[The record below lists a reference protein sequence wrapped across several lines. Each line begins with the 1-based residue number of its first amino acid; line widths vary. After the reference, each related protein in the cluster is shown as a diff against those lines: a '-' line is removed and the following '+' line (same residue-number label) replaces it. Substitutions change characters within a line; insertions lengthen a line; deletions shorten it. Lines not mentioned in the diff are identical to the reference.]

1 MNDAA
6 PTTGKLMS
14 VDEFFAGIDMQIP
27 DTGEYHRLSGI
38 LLDHPLVARMQG
50 LDPFSDEYRELA
62 MRIYFEVR
70 GGEHADYQ
78 PERDEASGSGV
89 VANVFSEVSP
99 WSFRDTSFIAEMLFS
114 WGHIL
119 RLLDTNGA
127 ANTRVLEYGPGSGQI
142 LLTLARSGCEAHAVD
157 IDAASLESV
166 AEQARLMGLTVH
178 TERAVF
184 GEGFEGQLF
193 DCIIFFE
200 AFHHA
205 ADFQALS
212 RRLQE
217 RLAPGGKV
225 IFCGEPIVPQA
236 GGPVPYPWGPR
247 LDGLSAFCIRRFGW
261 MELGFTREFFVEM
274 LRATGWQVQYH
285 PFPTCPRAEAFVAR
299 VMTDAERRGQFEID
313 LRRENPG
320 VELSAHEWGA
330 SETTHRW
337 TVAPIAAIALQ
348 KPREALVD
356 LTLSVVNYL
365 PVVKRVRISSWDKFA
380 AAVLQPGEARDIVL
394 TDCLANRL
402 LVESDVHRVS
412 DILPG
417 SSDGRLLGIGVLRL
431 VSVPSET
438 FSQS

>member
-1 MNDAA
+1 
-6 PTTGKLMS
+6 
-14 VDEFFAGIDMQIP
+14 
-27 DTGEYHRLSGI
+27 
-38 LLDHPLVARMQG
+38 
-50 LDPFSDEYRELA
+50 
-62 MRIYFEVR
+62 MRVYFEVR

-78 PERDEASGSGV
+78 PERDEASGSGA
-89 VANVFSEVSP
+89 VANIFSEVSP

-119 RLLDTNGA
+119 RLMDTTGA

-184 GEGFEGQLF
+184 GEGFEGQVF

-261 MELGFTREFFVEM
+261 MELGFTREFFIEM
-274 LRATGWQVQYH
+274 LRATGWQVEYY
-285 PFPTCPRAEAFVAR
+285 PFPTCSRADAFVAR

-320 VELSAHEWGA
+320 VHLAPDKWGS

-337 TVAPIAAIALQ
+337 TVAPKAEIPLLQPRNAI
-348 KPREALVD
+348 VD
-356 LTLSVVNYL
+356 LTLTVANYL
-365 PVVKRVRISSWDKFA
+365 PVEKRVRISCGDRSTEV
-380 AAVLQPGEARDIVL
+380 AVYPGETRDIPL
-394 TDCLANRL
+394 AGCHANRL
-402 LVESDVHRVS
+402 LIEAETHQVSDV
-412 DILPG
+412 LPG
-417 SSDGRLLGIGVLRL
+417 SADERQLGIAVLRL
-431 VSVPSET
+431 VAVPSAIT
-438 FSQS
+438 SDA